1 MALTRSFLTSYFI
14 VDDINESFYETYS
27 TAFESISKDGKMTLH
42 EPNSLERE
50 EMETQIQ
57 ITLSS
62 KKKLFSQ
69 ILDDL
74 FNDEYP
80 YLNRK
85 DRKFVEETIG
95 KVASKLSED
104 EIKQRARSFIDNVMG
119 AGSQ

>member
-14 VDDINESFYETYS
+14 VDDINESFYEIYS

-42 EPNSLERE
+42 EPNRLERE
-50 EMETQIQ
+50 EMENQIQ

-62 KKKLFSQ
+62 KKNLFPQ

-85 DRKFVEETIG
+85 DKKFVEETIG